1 MVEKSERN
9 TEKSVQV
16 MGSVYVEI
24 IGFAG
29 MKKDKKVSK
38 NPLQ

>member
-1 MVEKSERN
+1 MVEMSERN
-9 TEKSVQV
+9 TERSVQV
-16 MGSVYVEI
+16 PSSVYVEI

-29 MKKDKKVSK
+29 MKKDKKVSQ